1 MAHETLG
8 EPQEE
13 ALLAKVVEI
22 RGHII
27 DSLILPRI
35 LDEVMDLGGEFT
47 IQAIEVGRHKH
58 EPSYA
63 RLEIRASAQE
73 ALSGILKRIERL
85 GATAL
90 EEEDAETERAPGDGT
105 FPPDFYSTTSLD
117 TEVRL
122 DGRWVSVQS
131 PEMDCGILVGPD
143 GTFASCVP
151 INDGKKGD
159 LIVTGHRGIKV
170 LPVERPRTPS
180 LAFTFMGSAIS
191 PEKPKGILVADIAE
205 KMRALRK
212 EGKNILVVA
221 GPAVVHTGAGVH
233 LAKIIEMGYVQ
244 GLFAGNALA
253 AHDIE
258 WAFYGTSLG
267 VSLDRGEPLEGG
279 HQHHLRAINNIRLA
293 GGMQEAV
300 RKGVLTKGI
309 MHTCITKGVPFILAG
324 SLRDDGP
331 LPEVITDAIKAQEAM
346 RRFIHKGV
354 DLCLMVSTMLHSIG
368 TSNLLPGHV
377 PVVCVDINPAVATK
391 LMDRGGIQ
399 VLGLVMDV
407 GSFLRELELHL
418 S

>member
-1 MAHETLG
+1 MAEIAQDQ
-8 EPQEE
+8 PSQE

-47 IQAIEVGRHKH
+47 IQAIEVGRQKH

-63 RLEIRASAQE
+63 RLEVRAPTRE
-73 ALSGILKRIERL
+73 ILTGILERIERL
-85 GATAL
+85 GATPL
-90 EEEDAETERAPGDGT
+90 EEVDATVEPAPRDAV

-122 DGRWVSVQS
+122 DGRWTPVQF
-131 PEMDCGILVGPD
+131 PEMDCGILVSAD
-143 GTFASCVP
+143 RTSACCIP
-151 INDGKKGD
+151 INDVIKGD
-159 LIVTGHRGIKV
+159 LMVVGRQGMRV

-180 LAFTFMGSAIS
+180 PAFAFMGSAIS
-191 PEKPKGILVADIAE
+191 PEKPKGVMVADIAE
-205 KMRALRK
+205 KIRALRQ
-212 EGKNILVVA
+212 EEKNVLVVA
-221 GPAVVHTGAGVH
+221 GPAVVHTGGGEH
-233 LAKIIEMGYVQ
+233 LARLIEMGYVQ
-244 GLFAGNALA
+244 NLFAGNALA

-267 VSLDRGEPLEGG
+267 IFLERGEPLEGG

-293 GGMQEAV
+293 GGMAEAV
-300 RKGVLTKGI
+300 RKGILTKGV
-309 MHTCITKGVPFILAG
+309 MYTCIRKGVPFILAG

-331 LPEVITDAIKAQEAM
+331 LPEVITDVIKAQSAM
-346 RRFIHKGV
+346 REAIRKGV
-354 DLCLMVSTMLHSIG
+354 DFCLMLSTMLHSIA

-377 PVVCVDINPAVATK
+377 PIVCVDINPAVVTK
-391 LMDRGGIQ
+391 IMDRGGLQ
-399 VLGLVMDV
+399 AVGLVMDV

-418 S
+418 K